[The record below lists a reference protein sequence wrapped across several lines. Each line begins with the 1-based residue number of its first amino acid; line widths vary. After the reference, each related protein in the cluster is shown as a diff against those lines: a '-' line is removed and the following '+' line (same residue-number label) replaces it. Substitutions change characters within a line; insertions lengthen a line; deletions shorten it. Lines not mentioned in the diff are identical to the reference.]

1 MSQAPEWFLSWF
13 DTPYYHILYKERD
26 RTEAQEFIDTLFRH
40 LNPQKED
47 LILDLACGRGRH
59 AIYMNKKGHYVYG
72 YDLAEESISFANE
85 FKNPRLHFEV
95 RDMRENLG
103 DAKFDWVFN
112 LFTSFGYFDQ
122 REDDILALK
131 SVAKCLKPGGKLLV
145 DFMNAEKVANRLV
158 PKEHKKAGGIDF
170 YIERYTRDNHIIKEI
185 RFNADGKDWCFE
197 EKVQLLTKAD
207 FEEFINLAGL
217 ELIEHF
223 GSLDL
228 EPFNHVSSDRLIIL
242 AQKL

>member
-1 MSQAPEWFLSWF
+1 MTQTPEWFLSWF
-13 DTPYYHILYKERD
+13 DTPYYHILYKQRD
-26 RTEAQEFIDTLFRH
+26 KTEAQTFIDALFNR
-40 LNPQKED
+40 LQPKKDD

-59 AIYMNKKGHYVYG
+59 AIYMNKKGHRVLG
-72 YDLAEESISFANE
+72 FDLSEESIAFAKDFEN
-85 FKNPRLHFEV
+85 KTLQFEV

-103 DAKFDWVFN
+103 VAQYDWVFN
-112 LFTSFGYFDQ
+112 LFTSFGYFEK
-122 REDDILALK
+122 REDDILAFQ
-131 SVAKCLKPGGKLLV
+131 SIAKCLKPGGKVLI
-145 DFMNAEKVANRLV
+145 DFMNAEKVAKRLV
-158 PKEHKKAGGIDF
+158 PKEHKTAGGIDF

-185 RFNADGKDWCFE
+185 KFFADNKEWCFE

-217 ELIEHF
+217 RLVEHF

-228 EPFNHVSSDRLIIL
+228 QPFSIESSDRLIIL